1 MSQEDQQKKQMKQKK
16 QTTLTRRSFLKASA
30 AGLAAASFPSI
41 FVPNEAL
48 AQNCLGIDGTV
59 RHVLFIRL
67 NGGFRFPVAFNSD
80 VGAAFNPFG
89 TVSDGVPSG
98 VDWGVGSLLSRASF
112 LTDDLRGL
120 GMRPVHESADR
131 ITVLPTID
139 HEPESPGADGNHSTG
154 LERYLTGYVNGGAGV
169 FTRIFRGLEG
179 CYAENPLKLPPF
191 VMGANGMAR
200 GLGEWAPYRPPVLSG
215 ATFDRFQGGGID
227 PDNPP
232 WYMPLVKG
240 ADERRYQRAHPALR
254 GNIETYMS
262 TREAVQQYTAIFGS
276 DALKIDDG
284 SEVPINGISNAEL
297 SAVFGNTSESRQTRL
312 ALRLF
317 GFGCP
322 AVYFDQG
329 GYDYHSGEENAL
341 PGSMDRL
348 NRLIS
353 GLLCVLPKMQHPEGG
368 TYWDH
373 TLVVFGS
380 EFSRTARGQRFN
392 SANGS
397 DHTADYATRF
407 MSMPVFGGPVQGG
420 RVVGATTRKGDM
432 APDGARYSY
441 RSLMNT
447 LMEAMGCDPS
457 VFFPASPSIPGLIT

>member
-1 MSQEDQQKKQMKQKK
+1 MKQDADQKTK
-16 QTTLTRRSFLKASA
+16 QTSETPKLSRRKFLKASA
-30 AGLAAASFPSI
+30 AGVIAAGFPSI
-41 FVPNEAL
+41 FIRNEAL
-48 AQNCLGIDGTV
+48 ADNCLGIDGTV

-80 VGAAFNPFG
+80 VGSAFNPFG
-89 TVSDGVPSG
+89 TVSNGVPSG
-98 VDWGVGSLLSRASF
+98 VEWGVGSLLARTNF
-112 LTDDLRGL
+112 LTEDLSNLGL
-120 GMRPVHESADR
+120 RPVHESANR

-139 HEPESPGADGNHSTG
+139 HEPDAPGADGNHTTG
-154 LERYLTGYVNGGAGV
+154 LERYLTGYVNGDAGI
-169 FTRIFRGLEG
+169 FTRLYRGLES
-179 CYAENPLKLPPF
+179 CYSDNPLKLPPF

-200 GLGEWAPYRPPVLSG
+200 GLGHWAPYRPPVLSG
-215 ATFDRFQGGGID
+215 ATFDRFQGAGID

-232 WYMPLVKG
+232 WYMPMVHG
-240 ADERRYQRAHPALR
+240 ADERRLIRAHPALR
-254 GNIETYMS
+254 SNIETYMS

-276 DALKIDDG
+276 DALKIDDN
-284 SEVPINGISNAEL
+284 SETPIHGISNREL
-297 SAVFGNTSESRQTRL
+297 SAVFGNTSESRHTRL

-317 GFGCP
+317 GYGCP

-353 GLLCVLPKMQHPEGG
+353 GLLYVLPKMTHPEGG

-397 DHTADYATRF
+397 DHTSDYATRF
-407 MSMPVFGGPVQGG
+407 MSMPVFGGPVSGG
-420 RVVGATTRKGDM
+420 RVVGATTRKSDM
-432 APDGARYSY
+432 APEGPRYSY

-447 LMEAMGCDPS
+447 IMEAMGCDPS
-457 VFFPASPSIPGLIT
+457 VFFPASPSIPGLVT